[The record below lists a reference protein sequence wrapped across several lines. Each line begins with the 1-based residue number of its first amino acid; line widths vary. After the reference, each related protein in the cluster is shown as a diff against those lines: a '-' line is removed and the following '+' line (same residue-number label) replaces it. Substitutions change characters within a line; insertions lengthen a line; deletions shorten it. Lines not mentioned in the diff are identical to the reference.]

1 MVLIVQRR
9 DAPLPFQTRRA
20 PESQAGGGHNGRDN
34 GHVCDERHRQ
44 GRFHAE
50 ANPGAHGLLLPNF
63 DQQSAMLACTMRPWE
78 AGAGP
83 SRQWEPY
90 REAAAIV
97 MAKLLARLAEV
108 PFARLYRSALADAD
122 LNGVSPRRQTGTSS
136 GRAK

>member
-1 MVLIVQRR
+1 MTASVQHSDDALVLSITAIWKRY
-9 DAPLPFQTRRA
+9 
-20 PESQAGGGHNGRDN
+20 
-34 GHVCDERHRQ
+34 
-44 GRFHAE
+44 
-50 ANPGAHGLLLPNF
+50 F
-63 DQQSAMLACTMRPWE
+63 DQQSAMLASAMRPWE
-78 AGAGP
+78 ASAGP